1 MIIKNESQR
10 GKKRKYKKYF
20 RKKLFQPRNM
30 EKNESPKMTNLYEFL
45 FKSYEH
51 YTFFSQI
58 IQFNN
63 RRIRFKYPRT
73 P

>member
-1 MIIKNESQR
+1 MYLNEVKNEN
-10 GKKRKYKKYF
+10 KKNILE
-20 RKKLFQPRNM
+20 KKLFQPRNM

-45 FKSYEH
+45 FKTYEH